1 MARAGSVRLRVVEA
15 MQRDIGKK
23 RARIGPRAMEGL
35 GAAPGDTVEIASG
48 GGGAKGGR
56 ATCAVVWPADED
68 ERRADIVRIDGQT
81 RRNAGAGAG
90 DAVDLRRIPVARAES
105 VVLGQ
110 APGAPP
116 LDGELVAFVRRR
128 LADVPLYRGD
138 RVAVDVLGNAID
150 LSVAE
155 AAPRGGAVTI
165 APSTTVRVSSGGGEG
180 SGAGAGAGAAPDG
193 GAATYE
199 EVGGLGAEMAAM
211 REIVELP
218 LRHPEVF
225 ARLGVESHGGIL
237 LHGPPGCGKT
247 LIARVLAGESGASM
261 YSISGPEIM
270 NKYYGESEARLR
282 GIFKEARENSPSII
296 FIDEIDAVAPSRERV
311 HGDVE
316 KRVVAQLLAL
326 MDGLADRGNV
336 VVLGATNR
344 PDSVDPALRRPG
356 RFDREV
362 EVSVPNEDGR
372 LEVLQIHTRGMPVAG
387 RGGLERLAGDLH
399 GYTGADIKSL
409 CREAA
414 LKAVRRYLPDA
425 GRGGGPGG
433 SAGRISAGVL
443 ESIKVE
449 IDDFYEAMHQVVPT
463 AMREFYV
470 ERPRVRW
477 SDVGGLAAE
486 KRALQDNLIAAM
498 RDPSRFAEMGVSPP
512 RGALIYGPPG
522 CGKSL
527 LARALAAE
535 SGANMILVRGPEIL
549 SKWVGEAERAIRD
562 IFRKARAS
570 APCVV
575 VLDELDSLA
584 HARGGGGGPGG
595 PGGTG
600 AGGPQGQAVVGQLLA
615 EIEGGPASSRVA
627 VVGITSRPDLL
638 DAALLRTGRLDL
650 LLYAGPPD
658 AGARREILGVLT
670 AAMPLGGGVDAGAIA
685 ARASGF
691 SGADLAALCREAA
704 VAAMR
709 DGSKS
714 VRPGDFDAAFGA
726 VRPSVGEEAA
736 KWYASVRDGLASAL
750 PKALDSP
757 FYG

>member
-1 MARAGSVRLRVVEA
+1 MARAGSVRLRVAEA

-35 GAAPGDTVEIASG
+35 GAAPGDAVEIASG
-48 GGGAKGGR
+48 GGGKAGG

-81 RRNAGAGAG
+81 RRNAGAGTG
-90 DAVDLRRIPVARAES
+90 DAVDVRRIPVTPASS
-105 VVLGQ
+105 VLLGQ
-110 APGAPP
+110 APGAAP

-138 RVAVDVLGNAID
+138 RVAVDVLGNAIE

-155 AAPRGGAVTI
+155 AAPRGGAVSI
-165 APSTTVRVSSGGGEG
+165 VPSTTIRVSQDGEE
-180 SGAGAGAGAAPDG
+180 AAGAAPR

-225 ARLGVESHGGIL
+225 AKLGVESHGGIL

-326 MDGLADRGNV
+326 MDGMADRGNV

-414 LKAVRRYLPDA
+414 LRAVRRHLPGA
-425 GRGGGPGG
+425 GGVGGGGWRV
-433 SAGRISAGVL
+433 SADAL

-449 IDDFYEAMHQVVPT
+449 IGDFYEAMHQVVPT

-477 SDVGGLAAE
+477 SDIGGLAAE

-498 RDPSRFAEMGVSPP
+498 RDPARFAEMGVSPP

-535 SGANMILVRGPEIL
+535 SGANMILVRGPEVL

-584 HARGGGGGPGG
+584 QARGGGGGPAG
-595 PGGTG
+595 PAAWAG
-600 AGGPQGQAVVGQLLA
+600 AGGAPGQAVAGQLLG

-638 DAALLRTGRLDL
+638 DPALLRTGRLDL

-658 AGARREILGVLT
+658 AAARREILGILT
-670 AAMPLGGGVDAGAIA
+670 GAMPLDGGVDAGAIA
-685 ARASGF
+685 GRAAGF
-691 SGADLAALCREAA
+691 TGADLAALCREAA
-704 VAAMR
+704 VAAIR

-714 VRPGDFDAAFGA
+714 VRAGDFDAAFGA

-736 KWYASVRDGLASAL
+736 KWYASARDGLSSAL

>member
-1 MARAGSVRLRVVEA
+1 
-15 MQRDIGKK
+15 
-23 RARIGPRAMEGL
+23 MEGL
-35 GAAPGDTVEIASG
+35 GAEPGDTVEIASAEGGSNG
-48 GGGAKGGR
+48 GGGG

-68 ERRADIVRIDGQT
+68 EDRADVVRMDGQT
-81 RRNAGAGAG
+81 RHNAGAGTG
-90 DAVDLRRIPVARAES
+90 GLVDVRKIPVSKAGS
-105 VVLGQ
+105 VVLDQ

-116 LDGELVAFVRRR
+116 LDGEFVAFVKRR

-138 RVAVDVLGNAID
+138 RIAVDVLGNAIG
-150 LSVAE
+150 LSVAD
-155 AAPRGGAVTI
+155 ASPRGGAVTI
-165 APSTTVRVSSGGGEG
+165 VPSTTLRVSSGQ
-180 SGAGAGAGAAPDG
+180 GAGGAPAPAPG
-193 GAATYE
+193 GAAAAYE
-199 EVGGLGAEMAAM
+199 EVGGLSAEMAAM

-218 LRHPEVF
+218 LRHPELF
-225 ARLGVESHGGIL
+225 AKLGVESHGGIL

-247 LIARVLAGESGASM
+247 LIARVLASESGASM

-282 GIFKEARENSPSII
+282 DIFKEARENSPSII

-326 MDGLADRGNV
+326 MDGIADRGNV

-344 PDSVDPALRRPG
+344 PDGVDPALRRPG

-362 EVSVPNEDGR
+362 EVSVPNKDGR

-414 LKAVRRYLPDA
+414 LKAVRRYLP
-425 GRGGGPGG
+425 GGGSGG
-433 SAGRISAGVL
+433 GGVSADVL
-443 ESIKVE
+443 ESVRVE
-449 IDDFYEAMHQVVPT
+449 IGDFYEAMHQVVPT

-477 SDVGGLAAE
+477 SDVGGLAGE

-498 RDPSRFAEMGVSPP
+498 RDPSRFAEMGVAPP

-549 SKWVGEAERAIRD
+549 SKWVGEAEGAVRD

-575 VLDELDSLA
+575 ILDELDSLA
-584 HARGGGGGPGG
+584 QARGGGAGHPGQE
-595 PGGTG
+595 G
-600 AGGPQGQAVVGQLLA
+600 AGPQGQAVVGQLLA

-638 DAALLRTGRLDL
+638 DPALLRTGRLDL
-650 LLYAGPPD
+650 LLYAGPP
-658 AGARREILGVLT
+658 GEEARREILGVLT
-670 AAMPLGGGVDAGAIA
+670 AAMPLGGGGADIGAIA
-685 ARASGF
+685 ERASGF
-691 SGADLAALCREAA
+691 TGADLAALCREAA
-704 VAAMR
+704 VAAIR
-709 DGSKS
+709 DGSKI
-714 VRPGDFDAAFGA
+714 VRRGDFDAAFGA

-736 KWYASVRDGLASAL
+736 RWYASVRDGLAGAP

>member
-1 MARAGSVRLRVVEA
+1 

-35 GAAPGDTVEIASG
+35 GAAPGDTVEIASASGKGKRG
-48 GGGAKGGR
+48 G

-68 ERRADIVRIDGQT
+68 ESRADIVRIDGQT

-90 DAVDLRRIPVARAES
+90 DAVDVKKIPVAKADS
-105 VVLGQ
+105 VELGQ

-116 LDGELVAFVRRR
+116 LDGELVAFARRR

-138 RVAVDVLGNAID
+138 RIAVDVLGNAID
-150 LSVAE
+150 LSVDGV
-155 AAPRGGAVTI
+155 APRGGAVTI
-165 APSTTVRVSSGGGEG
+165 VASTTVRVASGRQGET
-180 SGAGAGAGAAPDG
+180 AEPGAAP
-193 GAATYE
+193 GAGTATYE

-225 ARLGVESHGGIL
+225 AKLGVESHGGIL

-362 EVSVPNEDGR
+362 EVSVPNKDGR
-372 LEVLQIHTRGMPVAG
+372 LEVLQIHTRGMPVAD

-414 LKAVRRYLPDA
+414 LKAVRRHLPDA
-425 GRGGGPGG
+425 GRGGG
-433 SAGRISAGVL
+433 GRISADAL
-443 ESIKVE
+443 ESIRVE
-449 IDDFYEAMHQVVPT
+449 IGDFYEAMHQVVPT

-477 SDVGGLAAE
+477 SDVGGLAGE

-549 SKWVGEAERAIRD
+549 SKWVGEAERAVRD

-584 HARGGGGGPGG
+584 QARG
-595 PGGTG
+595 G
-600 AGGPQGQAVVGQLLA
+600 AGGPSGPGAGGGAGPPGQAVVGQLLA

-638 DAALLRTGRLDL
+638 DPALLRTGRLDL

-658 AGARREILGVLT
+658 AEARREILGVLT
-670 AAMPLGGGVDAGAIA
+670 APMPLGAGVDAGAIA
-685 ARASGF
+685 GRASGF
-691 SGADLAALCREAA
+691 TGADLAALCREAA

-714 VRPGDFDAAFGA
+714 VRPADFDAAFGV

-736 KWYASVRDGLASAL
+736 KWYESVRDGLASAL

>member
-1 MARAGSVRLRVVEA
+1 MPRAGRVRLRVVEA

-48 GGGAKGGR
+48 AGGAKGGR

-90 DAVDLRRIPVARAES
+90 DAVDVRKIPVSPAES

-110 APGAPP
+110 PSGAPP

-150 LSVAE
+150 LSVDE
-155 AAPRGGAVTI
+155 AAPRGGAVSI
-165 APSTTVRVSSGGGEG
+165 ALSTTVRVSSGGAGE
-180 SGAGAGAGAAPDG
+180 AGQGAAPDG
-193 GAATYE
+193 GTATYE

-425 GRGGGPGG
+425 GRGGGPAG
-433 SAGRISAGVL
+433 SAGRVSADVL

-477 SDVGGLAAE
+477 SDIGGLAAE

-584 HARGGGGGPGG
+584 HARGGGPAAPGAA
-595 PGGTG
+595 G

-658 AGARREILGVLT
+658 AEARREILGVLA
-670 AAMPLGGGVDAGAIA
+670 AAMPLGDGVDAGAIA

-691 SGADLAALCREAA
+691 TGADLAALCREAA

-709 DGSKS
+709 DGSKT
-714 VRPGDFDAAFGA
+714 VRPGDFEAAFGA

>member
-1 MARAGSVRLRVVEA
+1 

-48 GGGAKGGR
+48 AGKGGSGG

-68 ERRADIVRIDGQT
+68 ESRADIVRIDGQT

-90 DAVDLRRIPVARAES
+90 DAVDVRRIPVARAGS
-105 VVLGQ
+105 VELGQ

-150 LSVAE
+150 LSVDGV
-155 AAPRGGAVTI
+155 APRGGAVTI
-165 APSTTVRVSSGGGEG
+165 VPSTTVRVSSGRQGE
-180 SGAGAGAGAAPDG
+180 AAGAAAPG
-193 GAATYE
+193 AGAATYE

-225 ARLGVESHGGIL
+225 AKLGVESHGGIL

-362 EVSVPNEDGR
+362 EVSVPNKDGR

-425 GRGGGPGG
+425 GRGGGGRV
-433 SAGRISAGVL
+433 SADVL

-449 IDDFYEAMHQVVPT
+449 IGDFYDAMHQVVPT

-477 SDVGGLAAE
+477 SDVGGLAGE

-549 SKWVGEAERAIRD
+549 SKWVGEAERAVRD

-584 HARGGGGGPGG
+584 QARGGGGPAA
-595 PGGTG
+595 PG
-600 AGGPQGQAVVGQLLA
+600 AGGGAGPQGQAVVGQLLS

-638 DAALLRTGRLDL
+638 DPALLRTGRLDL

-658 AGARREILGVLT
+658 AEARREILGVLT
-670 AAMPLGGGVDAGAIA
+670 SAMPLGAGVDAGAIA
-685 ARASGF
+685 GRASGF
-691 SGADLAALCREAA
+691 TGADLAALCREAA
-704 VAAMR
+704 VAAIR
-709 DGSKS
+709 DGSGS
-714 VRPGDFDAAFGA
+714 VRPADFDAAFGA

-736 KWYASVRDGLASAL
+736 KWYESVRDGLASAL

>member
-1 MARAGSVRLRVVEA
+1 

-23 RARIGPRAMEGL
+23 RARIGPGAMERL
-35 GAAPGDTVEIASG
+35 GAEPGDTVEIAPPG
-48 GGGAKGGR
+48 GEDREGAR
-56 ATCAVVWPADED
+56 TTCAVVWPADED

-81 RRNAGAGAG
+81 RRNAGAGTG
-90 DAVDLRRIPVARAES
+90 DAVELRRIPVAQSES
-105 VVLGQ
+105 VSLEP
-110 APGAPP
+110 ASGAPP
-116 LDGELVAFVRRR
+116 LDADLVAFVRRR

-138 RVAVDVLGNAID
+138 RVSVVVLGNAID

-155 AAPRGGAVTI
+155 ALPRGGAVSI
-165 APSTTVRVSSGGGEG
+165 VPSTTVRVSQGRQGE
-180 SGAGAGAGAAPDG
+180 APAGAAPA

-199 EVGGLGAEMAAM
+199 EIGGLGAEMAAM

-225 ARLGVESHGGIL
+225 AALGVESHGGIL

-247 LIARVLAGESGASM
+247 LIARALAGESGATM

-311 HGDVE
+311 QGDVE
-316 KRVVAQLLAL
+316 KRIVAQLLAL

-344 PDSVDPALRRPG
+344 LDGVDPALRRPG

-362 EVSVPNEDGR
+362 EVSVPNKDGR

-387 RGGLERLAGDLH
+387 RDGLERLAGDLH

-433 SAGRISAGVL
+433 RRVSADVL

-449 IDDFYEAMHQVVPT
+449 IGDFYDAMHQVVPT

-477 SDVGGLAAE
+477 ADVGGLGAE

-549 SKWVGEAERAIRD
+549 SKWVGEAERAVRD

-584 HARGGGGGPGG
+584 QARGGGVPAGRGAA
-595 PGGTG
+595 G
-600 AGGPQGQAVVGQLLA
+600 AGGGGAGPQGQAVVGQLLA

-627 VVGITSRPDLL
+627 VVGITSRPDLI
-638 DAALLRTGRLDL
+638 DPALLRTGRLDL

-658 AGARREILGVLT
+658 EEARREILGVLA
-670 AAMPLGGGVDAGAIA
+670 AAMPLDPGVDAGAIA

-691 SGADLAALCREAA
+691 TGADLAALCREAA

-714 VRPGDFDAAFGA
+714 VRPADFDAAFGA

-736 KWYASVRDGLASAL
+736 KWYAAVRDGLASAL

>member
-1 MARAGSVRLRVVEA
+1 MTARGGRVRLRVVEA

-35 GAAPGDTVEIASG
+35 GAEPGDTVEIASAEG
-48 GGGAKGGR
+48 GGEAGGS
-56 ATCAVVWPADED
+56 TCAVVWPADED
-68 ERRADIVRIDGQT
+68 EDRADIVRIDGQT
-81 RRNAGAGAG
+81 RRNAGAGTG
-90 DAVDLRRIPVARAES
+90 GMVDVRKIPVSRAGT
-105 VVLGQ
+105 VVLDQ

-116 LDGELVAFVRRR
+116 LDGEFVAFVKRR

-138 RVAVDVLGNAID
+138 SIAVDVLGNAIG

-155 AAPRGGAVTI
+155 ASPRGGAVTI
-165 APSTTVRVSSGGGEG
+165 VPSTTLRVSPGP
-180 SGAGAGAGAAPDG
+180 GAGGARAPAPGGA
-193 GAATYE
+193 AATYE

-218 LRHPEVF
+218 LRHPELF
-225 ARLGVESHGGIL
+225 AKLGVESHGGIL

-282 GIFKEARENSPSII
+282 DIFKEARENSPSII

-326 MDGLADRGNV
+326 MDGIADRGNV

-344 PDSVDPALRRPG
+344 PDGVDPALRRPG

-362 EVSVPNEDGR
+362 EVSVPNKDGR

-387 RGGLERLAGDLH
+387 RDGLERLAGDLH

-414 LKAVRRYLPDA
+414 LKAVRRYLPGA
-425 GRGGGPGG
+425 GSGAGGEAGV
-433 SAGRISAGVL
+433 SADVL
-443 ESIKVE
+443 ESVRVE
-449 IDDFYEAMHQVVPT
+449 IGDFYEAMHQVVPT

-477 SDVGGLAAE
+477 SDVGGLAGE

-549 SKWVGEAERAIRD
+549 SKWVGEAERAVRD

-575 VLDELDSLA
+575 ILDELDSLA
-584 HARGGGGGPGG
+584 QARGGGGG
-595 PGGTG
+595 G
-600 AGGPQGQAVVGQLLA
+600 AGHPAQAGAGPQGQAVVGQLLA

-638 DAALLRTGRLDL
+638 DPALLRTGRLDL
-650 LLYAGPPD
+650 LLYAGPP
-658 AGARREILGVLT
+658 GEEARGEILGVLT
-670 AAMPLGGGVDAGAIA
+670 AAMPLEGGGADIGAIA
-685 ARASGF
+685 ERASGF
-691 SGADLAALCREAA
+691 TGADLAALCREAA
-704 VAAMR
+704 VAAIR
-709 DGSKS
+709 DGSKT
-714 VRPGDFDAAFGA
+714 VRRADFDAAFGA
-726 VRPSVGEEAA
+726 VRPSVGDEAA
-736 KWYASVRDGLASAL
+736 EWYASVRDGLAGAP

>member
-1 MARAGSVRLRVVEA
+1 
-15 MQRDIGKK
+15 
-23 RARIGPRAMEGL
+23 MEGI
-35 GAAPGDTVEIASG
+35 GAAPGDAVEIASG
-48 GGGAKGGR
+48 GGGKGGG

-68 ERRADIVRIDGQT
+68 ERQADIVRIDGQT

-90 DAVDLRRIPVARAES
+90 DAVDVRKIPVSPASS
-105 VVLGQ
+105 VMLGQ
-110 APGAPP
+110 APGAAP
-116 LDGELVAFVRRR
+116 LDGEFVAFVRRR

-138 RVAVDVLGNAID
+138 RVAVDVLGNAIE
-150 LSVAE
+150 LSVAD
-155 AAPRGGAVTI
+155 ASPRGGAVSI
-165 APSTTVRVSSGGGEG
+165 VASTAVRILAGGEEAEEAARASPGG
-180 SGAGAGAGAAPDG
+180 S
-193 GAATYE
+193 ATYE

-225 ARLGVESHGGIL
+225 AKLGVESHGGIL

-247 LIARVLAGESGASM
+247 LIARALAGESGARM

-270 NKYYGESEARLR
+270 NKYYGESEAKLR
-282 GIFKEARENSPSII
+282 GIFREARENSPSII

-326 MDGLADRGNV
+326 MDGMADRGNV

-372 LEVLQIHTRGMPVAG
+372 LEVLQIHTRGMPVAD
-387 RGGLERLAGDLH
+387 RGGLARLAGDLH

-414 LKAVRRYLPDA
+414 LRAVRRRLPDA
-425 GRGGGPGG
+425 GGGGGG
-433 SAGRISAGVL
+433 WQISADAL
-443 ESIKVE
+443 EAIRVE
-449 IDDFYEAMHQVVPT
+449 IGDFYEAMHQVVPT

-477 SDVGGLAAE
+477 SDIGGLADE
-486 KRALQDNLIAAM
+486 KRALRDNLIAAM

-535 SGANMILVRGPEIL
+535 SGANMILVRGPELL
-549 SKWVGEAERAIRD
+549 SKWVGEAERAVRD

-584 HARGGGGGPGG
+584 QARGGGGAGAVPAL
-595 PGGTG
+595 G
-600 AGGPQGQAVVGQLLA
+600 AGGGGAPGQAVAGQLLA

-638 DAALLRTGRLDL
+638 DPALLRTGRLDL

-658 AGARREILGVLT
+658 AAARREILGVLT
-670 AAMPLGGGVDAGAIA
+670 DAMPLDEGVDAGAIA
-685 ARASGF
+685 GRAAGF
-691 SGADLAALCREAA
+691 TGADLAALCREAA
-704 VAAMR
+704 VAAIR
-709 DGSKS
+709 DGSRT
-714 VRPGDFDAAFGA
+714 VRAGDFDAAFGA

-736 KWYASVRDGLASAL
+736 KWYASARDGLASAL

>member
-165 APSTTVRVSSGGGEG
+165 APSTTVRVSPGGGEG
-180 SGAGAGAGAAPDG
+180 SGAGAGAAPDG

-670 AAMPLGGGVDAGAIA
+670 AAMPLGDGVDAGAIA

>member
-1 MARAGSVRLRVVEA
+1 MARAASVRLRVVEA

-48 GGGAKGGR
+48 GSR

-68 ERRADIVRIDGQT
+68 ESRADIVRIDGQT

-90 DAVDLRRIPVARAES
+90 DMVVVKKIPVAPATS
-105 VVLGQ
+105 ITLDQ
-110 APGAPP
+110 APNAPP

-128 LADVPLYRGD
+128 LADMPLYRGD
-138 RVAVDVLGNAID
+138 RVAVDVLGNAIE
-150 LSVAE
+150 LSVSE

-165 APSTTVRVSSGGGEG
+165 GASTSVRVSSGGQE
-180 SGAGAGAGAAPDG
+180 AGGGGAGAAAGGAAPG

-225 ARLGVESHGGIL
+225 AKLGVESHGGIL

-247 LIARVLAGESGASM
+247 LIARVLASESGASM

-282 GIFKEARENSPSII
+282 GIFKEARESSPSII
-296 FIDEIDAVAPSRERV
+296 FIDEIDAVAPSRESV

-326 MDGLADRGNV
+326 MDGIADRGNV

-344 PDSVDPALRRPG
+344 PDGVDPALRRPG

-362 EVSVPNEDGR
+362 EVSVPNKDGR
-372 LEVLQIHTRGMPVAG
+372 LEVLQIHTRGMPVSG
-387 RGGLERLAGDLH
+387 RDGLERLAADLH

-414 LKAVRRYLPDA
+414 LKAVRRYLPGA
-425 GRGGGPGG
+425 GSGEGV
-433 SAGRISAGVL
+433 SADVL
-443 ESIKVE
+443 ESIRVE

-477 SDVGGLAAE
+477 SDVGGLAGE

-498 RDPSRFAEMGVSPP
+498 RDPARFAEMGVSPP

-535 SGANMILVRGPEIL
+535 SGANMIMVRGPEIL
-549 SKWVGEAERAIRD
+549 SKWVGEAERAVRD

-584 HARGGGGGPGG
+584 QARGGWGAAGPQS
-595 PGGTG
+595 G
-600 AGGPQGQAVVGQLLA
+600 AGAAGQGGPQGQAVVGQLLA
-615 EIEGGPASSRVA
+615 EIEAGPASSRVA

-638 DAALLRTGRLDL
+638 DRALLRTGRLDL

-658 AGARREILGVLT
+658 GEARREILGVL
-670 AAMPLGGGVDAGAIA
+670 AAGMPLGEGEEDRADLGAIA
-685 ARASGF
+685 DRASGF
-691 SGADLAALCREAA
+691 TGADLAALCREAA
-704 VAAMR
+704 VSAIR
-709 DGSKS
+709 DGSKT
-714 VRPGDFDAAFGA
+714 VRRSDFDAAFGA

-736 KWYASVRDGLASAL
+736 KWYESVRDGLASAL
-750 PKALDSP
+750 PKALDRP

>member
-1 MARAGSVRLRVVEA
+1 
-15 MQRDIGKK
+15 
-23 RARIGPRAMEGL
+23 MEGL
-35 GAAPGDTVEIASG
+35 GAEPGDTVEIASAEG
-48 GGGAKGGR
+48 GGSCGGG

-68 ERRADIVRIDGQT
+68 EDRADVVRMDGQT
-81 RRNAGAGAG
+81 RHNAGAGTG
-90 DAVDLRRIPVARAES
+90 GLVDVRKIPVSKAGS
-105 VVLGQ
+105 VVLDQ

-116 LDGELVAFVRRR
+116 LDGEFVAFVKRR

-138 RVAVDVLGNAID
+138 RIAVDVLGNAIG
-150 LSVAE
+150 LSVAD
-155 AAPRGGAVTI
+155 ASPRGGAVTI
-165 APSTTVRVSSGGGEG
+165 VPSTTLRVSSGQ
-180 SGAGAGAGAAPDG
+180 GAGGAPAPAPGGA
-193 GAATYE
+193 AATYE

-218 LRHPEVF
+218 LRHPELF
-225 ARLGVESHGGIL
+225 AKLGVESHGGIL

-247 LIARVLAGESGASM
+247 LIARVLASESGASM

-282 GIFKEARENSPSII
+282 DIFKEARENSPSII

-326 MDGLADRGNV
+326 MDGIADRGNV

-344 PDSVDPALRRPG
+344 PDGVDPALRRPG

-362 EVSVPNEDGR
+362 EVSVPNKDGR

-414 LKAVRRYLPDA
+414 LKAVRRYLP
-425 GRGGGPGG
+425 GGGSGG
-433 SAGRISAGVL
+433 GGVSADVL
-443 ESIKVE
+443 ESVRVE
-449 IDDFYEAMHQVVPT
+449 IGDFYEAMHQVVPT

-477 SDVGGLAAE
+477 SDVGGLAGE

-498 RDPSRFAEMGVSPP
+498 RDPSRFAEMGVAPP

-549 SKWVGEAERAIRD
+549 SKWVGEAEGAVRD

-575 VLDELDSLA
+575 ILDELDSLA
-584 HARGGGGGPGG
+584 QARGGGAGHPGQE
-595 PGGTG
+595 G
-600 AGGPQGQAVVGQLLA
+600 AGPQGQAVVGQLLA

-638 DAALLRTGRLDL
+638 DPALLRTGRLDL
-650 LLYAGPPD
+650 LLYAGPP
-658 AGARREILGVLT
+658 GEEARREILGVLT
-670 AAMPLGGGVDAGAIA
+670 AAMPLGGGGADIGAIA
-685 ARASGF
+685 ERASGF
-691 SGADLAALCREAA
+691 TGADLAALCREAA
-704 VAAMR
+704 VAAIR
-709 DGSKS
+709 DGSKI
-714 VRPGDFDAAFGA
+714 VRRGDFDAAFGA

-736 KWYASVRDGLASAL
+736 RWYASVRDGLAGAP